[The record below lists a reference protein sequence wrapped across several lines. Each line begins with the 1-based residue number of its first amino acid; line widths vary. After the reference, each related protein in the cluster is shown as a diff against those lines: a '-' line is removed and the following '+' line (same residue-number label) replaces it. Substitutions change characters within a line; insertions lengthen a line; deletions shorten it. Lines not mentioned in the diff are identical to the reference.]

1 MFNKE
6 RVLAIVPARCGSKR
20 LPNKNIASVAGKP
33 LLAWSLRAAIGSQFV
48 DHIILSTDDDSIGDI
63 GRGCGYPEVLMR
75 PKPLGVDDAPMTLVI
90 EHVIRALSE
99 RGQEFGYII
108 LLQPTSPLR
117 TARHI
122 DEAFSTINAHNA
134 IGAVSVC
141 QTEHPLEWMGKLSE
155 DGSLDRF
162 FQETKLEH
170 QSQTFSPGYQ
180 INGAIYIVPVRQF
193 LKEKTLFI
201 SIGMVAYTMERKDSV
216 DIDDSFDLSL
226 ANWLLSQSQ

>member
-1 MFNKE
+1 MFRGK

-20 LPNKNIASVAGKP
+20 LPNKNISLVAGKP
-33 LLAWSLRAAIGSQFV
+33 LLEWTFQAAQDSQAV
-48 DHIILSTDDDSIGDI
+48 DQIVLSTDDDSVAVI
-63 GRGCGYPEVLMR
+63 GRECGFTEIVTR
-75 PKPLGVDDAPMTLVI
+75 PRELGLDDAPMTSVV
-90 EHVIRALSE
+90 EHVVRMLSDQ
-99 RGQEFGYII
+99 GTEFGYIV

-122 DEAFSTINAHNA
+122 DEAFSTINISNA

-162 FQETKLEH
+162 FQETKLEQ

-180 INGAIYIVPVRQF
+180 INGSIYIVPVSQF

-201 SIGMVAYTMERKDSV
+201 SMGMVAYSMERKDSV
-216 DIDDSFDLSL
+216 DIDDQYDLSL
-226 ANWLLSQSQ
+226 ADWLLSQSQ